1 MTSISNILHT
11 VETYELIK
19 SLTKLHLSAPDE
31 DKVHLEIELESIMES
46 VQTRII
52 PHIGTTFIT
61 KQDMYRYNNQFMK
74 NDEIRIES
82 VSIGLKETIV
92 IADHYG
98 KTVNINLKHFYKL
111 FKGKG

>member
-1 MTSISNILHT
+1 MTSIANILNT

-19 SLTKLHLSAPDE
+19 SLTKLHISAPEE
-31 DKVHLEIELESIMES
+31 DKVHIEIELESIMNS
-46 VQTRII
+46 VQTRIM
-52 PHIGTTFIT
+52 PHIGSVFIT
-61 KQDMYRYNNQFMK
+61 KNDMYRYNNQFMK
-74 NDEIRIES
+74 NDEIKVES
-82 VSIGLKETIV
+82 ISIGLKETIV